1 MTFPKFIKKTL
12 LKDESVI
19 KMAVQKSLVV
29 GWAIVNFLIP
39 IVLLVVPL
47 VLINLKMLPAVV
59 SEFMTK
65 YPFVEYIFIG
75 VMALWIFII
84 FCIFIHKINN
94 NKKYSIYLT
103 NRRVLITQGN
113 TITTI
118 LFPAIQGVAMRKDE
132 DENYA
137 GVATI
142 EIHTA
147 NKIYEMKKM
156 KGGNQ
161 VIGMLLQI
169 LFGATIEVTKT
180 DDNGTKKKENFN
192 VDKKTLDNKIV
203 EKQKEVKRVD
213 TEPVTPKPV
222 ANDKIHNVIGEKK
235 DKVEEEQSN
244 H

>member
-39 IVLLVVPL
+39 IILLAVPL
-47 VLINLKMLPAVV
+47 VLINLKVLPAIVT
-59 SEFMTK
+59 EFLTK

-75 VMALWIFII
+75 IMALWIFIV
-84 FCIFIHKINN
+84 FCIFIHKLNN
-94 NKKYSIYLT
+94 NKKYSVYLT
-103 NRRVLITQGN
+103 NRRVLIAQGDI
-113 TITTI
+113 ITTI
-118 LFPAIQGVAMRKDE
+118 LFPSVLGVAMRKDE

-180 DDNGTKKKENFN
+180 DDNGSKTKENFN
-192 VDKKTLDNKIV
+192 VEKKTLDNKIV

-222 ANDKIHNVIGEKK
+222 VNDKIHSAIGEKK
-235 DKVEEEQSN
+235 EKVEEEQSYQ
-244 H
+244 

>member
-12 LKDESVI
+12 LKDENVI

-39 IVLLVVPL
+39 IILLTVPL
-47 VLINLKMLPAVV
+47 VLINLKVLPAIVT
-59 SEFMTK
+59 EFLTK

-75 VMALWIFII
+75 IMALWIFIV
-84 FCIFIHKINN
+84 FCIFIHKLNS
-94 NKKYSIYLT
+94 NKKYSVYLT
-103 NRRVLITQGN
+103 NRRVLIAQGN
-113 TITTI
+113 IITTI
-118 LFPAIQGVAMRKDE
+118 LFPSVLGVAMRKDE

-180 DDNGTKKKENFN
+180 DDNGNKTKENFN
-192 VDKKTLDNKIV
+192 VEKKTLDNKIV

-213 TEPVTPKPV
+213 TEPVTPKPI
-222 ANDKIHNVIGEKK
+222 ANDKIHSVIGEKK
-235 DKVEEEQSN
+235 EKVEEEQSN
-244 H
+244 Q